1 MSSYTVVVHTK
12 DGAHLA
18 DATELAGVYG
28 TLEAFRL
35 GSVSHWVPEFSTEDC
50 ELFQRA
56 LGVILDEARIYLPT
70 VPPIVEIDS
79 LEKSIRAFENWQ
91 GGLYE

>member
-1 MSSYTVVVHTK
+1 MRNYTVVVHTK

-18 DATELAGVYG
+18 DAMELAGVYG
-28 TLEAFRL
+28 TLEAFRA

-56 LGVILDEARIYLPT
+56 LGVILDEERIYLPT
-70 VPPIVEIDS
+70 VPAIVEIDS

-91 GGLYE
+91 GGLNE